1 MSVVERHPDGGV
13 LIGGVHH
20 PDDMPLA
27 EYEPGMFGPCR
38 NCASQLMAYSLP
50 VDARFGTDRERRV
63 RLLHHDENCP
73 CFAVHCACAPRS
85 AAITGE
91 LSC

>member
-27 EYEPGMFGPCR
+27 EYEPGRFGPCQ
-38 NCASQLMAYSLP
+38 NCTSRLMNYSLP
-50 VDARFGTDRERRV
+50 VGARFGAGREQRV

-73 CFAVHCACAPRS
+73 CFAAHCACAPTS
-85 AAITGE
+85 APLAE
-91 LSC
+91 EPSC